1 MPSFIAF
8 FQTVAAEVVA
18 DYLCKWLDS
27 LFFKGSKH

>member
-8 FQTVAAEVVA
+8 FQTVAAEVEA
-18 DYLCKWLDS
+18 YYLCKWLDS